1 MEYNPTVWKDNDV
14 ITAEKLNKLET
25 AVQGISQMPSE
36 SIPAGMISIWSGLES
51 NIPSGWVIC
60 DGTNGTPDLRNM
72 FVLGAGDKYMVGD
85 SGGSEEVTLS
95 VDQMPS
101 HNHTYNRRNNST
113 AGNYGY
119 NMAASDVG
127 SNTTQGTSYTG
138 SSQPHPNMPPY
149 YALCYVMKT

>member
-14 ITAEKLNKLET
+14 ITASKLNKLEN
-25 AVQGISQMPSE
+25 AVQEISQMPSE

-51 NIPSGWVIC
+51 NIPSGWVLC

-85 SGGSEEVTLS
+85 SGGSEEVTLT
-95 VDQMPS
+95 VKQMPN
-101 HNHTYNRRNNST
+101 HNHSFNTMANS
-113 AGNYGY
+113 G
-119 NMAASDVG
+119 
-127 SNTTQGTSYTG
+127 TG
-138 SSQPHPNMPPY
+138 SSSNIANSNYDGTTALSITENRGGNEPHPNMPPY